1 MFGIFIDYSKR
12 KYGYAH
18 ESLSVAKYHIDKC
31 HNCGRNI
38 TRELPTIQKREFIL
52 DGGKQYPD
60 FLYYGGGGGGLYFF
74 ISNRVLNAFIEHSIT
89 GYDQVSEV
97 SVYRGCKSAL
107 VKQDVSYYS
116 LNITGSIDFNLKA
129 MALKRKNRCSY
140 CNQFDW
146 SRQRLAIIKT
156 VFDMDTWDKSDLCRI
171 TSFPGHVVCTE
182 KVKDIVEEYQFSGIV
197 FQNEDS
203 IFHIP

>member
-1 MFGIFIDYSKR
+1 MFGLFIDYSER
-12 KYGYAH
+12 KYCYAH

-31 HNCGRNI
+31 QNCGRNI
-38 TRELPTIQKREFIL
+38 IRELSTIQESEFIL
-52 DGGKQYPD
+52 DGGKQYTD
-60 FLYYGGGGGGLYFF
+60 FLFYGGGGLYFL
-74 ISNRVLNAFIEHSIT
+74 ISNRVLDAFIEHGIT

-97 SVYRGCKSAL
+97 SLYRERKNAL

-116 LNITGSIDFNLKA
+116 ANITGSIDFDLKA

-171 TSFPGHVVCTE
+171 TSFPGHIVCTE
-182 KVKDIVEEYQFSGIV
+182 KVKDIVEEYQFSGVV
-197 FQNEDS
+197 FQREDS
-203 IFHIP
+203 IFRIP